1 VVDSVALQFEEFWAA
16 FPRGRKQD
24 KGGALVT
31 FRKVVTGKHTH
42 KASAVTLIEGAKR
55 FATTNPDPKF
65 TPMPTTWLNGGRW
78 MDDLDDQRDQRGIDF
93 NAV

>member
-1 VVDSVALQFEEFWAA
+1 MIADPEGPSFIIRTAGH
-16 FPRGRKQD
+16 RRYS
-24 KGGALVT
+24 GGALVT
-31 FRKVVTGKHTH
+31 H
-42 KASAVTLIEGAKR
+42 
-55 FATTNPDPKF
+55 NPDPKF